1 MVLILFDQV
10 SSLLPIQ
17 GTVPTCLVADH
28 TEMLTRTLPEQAL
41 FRTPEQKIK
50 TGSLPH
56 LNLVSPERFDAFLRA
71 ILTFLA
77 ANLLLV
83 PVIILFELQ
92 PTDKAQLKSQ
102 GRFQILVV
110 FLFTM
115 TFSACCSIF
124 TKARKQEVFTATA
137 AYSAVLVVFLGNTSN
152 FAASNTQTS
161 VQD

>member
-1 MVLILFDQV
+1 MKCRPTTHTRKP
-10 SSLLPIQ
+10 LPRAWI
-17 GTVPTCLVADH
+17 ADH
-28 TEMLTRTLPEQAL
+28 TTKLTRTIPEQAL

-92 PTDKAQLKSQ
+92 PTNKAQIKSQ

-115 TFSACCSIF
+115 AFSACCSIF

-137 AYSAVLVVFLGNTSN
+137 AYSAVLVVFLGNTSSI
-152 FAASNTQTS
+152 AASNS
-161 VQD
+161 

>member
-1 MVLILFDQV
+1 M
-10 SSLLPIQ
+10 
-17 GTVPTCLVADH
+17 PTCLVADH
-28 TEMLTRTLPEQAL
+28 TKLTRVLPEQAL

-77 ANLLLV
+77 ATLLLV

-92 PTDKAQLKSQ
+92 PTDKAHIRSQ

-110 FLFTM
+110 FLSTM
-115 TFSACCSIF
+115 TFSASCSIF

-152 FAASNTQTS
+152 FADSSPQPS
-161 VQD
+161 VQY

>member
-1 MVLILFDQV
+1 MK
-10 SSLLPIQ
+10 
-17 GTVPTCLVADH
+17 
-28 TEMLTRTLPEQAL
+28 LTRTFPEQAL

-92 PTDKAQLKSQ
+92 PTNKAQIKSQ

-110 FLFTM
+110 FLFTLA
-115 TFSACCSIF
+115 FSACCSIF

-137 AYSAVLVVFLGNTSN
+137 AYSAVLVVFLGNTSTISG
-152 FAASNTQTS
+152 SNP
-161 VQD
+161 

>member
-1 MVLILFDQV
+1 M
-10 SSLLPIQ
+10 
-17 GTVPTCLVADH
+17 VADH
-28 TEMLTRTLPEQAL
+28 TVKLTRTLPEQAL

-50 TGSLPH
+50 TGTLPH

-92 PTDKAQLKSQ
+92 PTNEAHYKSQ

-137 AYSAVLVVFLGNTSN
+137 AYSAVLVVFLGNTSSI
-152 FAASNTQTS
+152 AASS
-161 VQD
+161 P

>member
-1 MVLILFDQV
+1 
-10 SSLLPIQ
+10 
-17 GTVPTCLVADH
+17 
-28 TEMLTRTLPEQAL
+28 MLTRTLPGQAL
-41 FRTPEQKIK
+41 FRTPKQKIK

-56 LNLVSPERFDAFLRA
+56 LNLVSPERFDPFLRA

-92 PTDKAQLKSQ
+92 PTDKTQLKSQ
-102 GRFQILVV
+102 GRFQVLVV

-115 TFSACCSIF
+115 TFSACCSMF

-137 AYSAVLVVFLGNTSN
+137 AYSAVLVMFLGNTSH
-152 FAASNTQTS
+152 FAASGT
-161 VQD
+161 

>member
-1 MVLILFDQV
+1 MKCRPTTHTRKP
-10 SSLLPIQ
+10 LPRAWI
-17 GTVPTCLVADH
+17 ADH
-28 TEMLTRTLPEQAL
+28 TTKLTRTIPEQAL

-56 LNLVSPERFDAFLRA
+56 LNLVSPERFDAFLRT

-92 PTDKAQLKSQ
+92 PTNKAQIKSQ

-115 TFSACCSIF
+115 AFSACCSIF

-137 AYSAVLVVFLGNTSN
+137 AYSAVLVVFLGNTSSI
-152 FAASNTQTS
+152 AASNS
-161 VQD
+161 

>member
-1 MVLILFDQV
+1 MVP
-10 SSLLPIQ
+10 LPIH
-17 GTVPTCLVADH
+17 GKPLPRAWTADR
-28 TEMLTRTLPEQAL
+28 TTKLTRIVPEQAL
-41 FRTPEQKIK
+41 FRTPEQKLK

-92 PTDKAQLKSQ
+92 PTDKAQIKSQ

-110 FLFTM
+110 FLFTIA
-115 TFSACCSIF
+115 FSACCSIF

-137 AYSAVLVVFLGNTSN
+137 AYSAVLVVFLGNTSTIS
-152 FAASNTQTS
+152 ASNP
-161 VQD
+161 